1 MVTTIREAF
10 QFLKSRLEISSLQQ
24 STVSTRHQNVRE
36 AITKERAVKESFLTG
51 SYSRHTMISPLKE
64 ADIEVFV
71 VLNNDFFYNYNG
83 KNGGQGGL
91 LDLIKYTLKKTYPRS
106 PDVSRN
112 GQAVTIQLSDFL
124 VDVVPAFNR
133 EGGGFLIPNSIQQS
147 WISTDPKKHVEII
160 TTSNQLHNNNLIPL
174 IKMIK
179 RWNKTINYF
188 FTSFHLEVLALQIL
202 ENVSITDYPSGMRF
216 FFNKA
221 RSYIKTKNPDPSG
234 YGGDVGHYLNTNDK
248 INNAV
253 SRFETAYNRALK
265 AEDFYSRNNYY
276 EAFDMWK
283 KIFGDYCASYG

>member
-1 MVTTIREAF
+1 MATTIREAF
-10 QFLKSRLEISSLQQ
+10 QIFKTRLEISSLQQ

-36 AITKERAVKESFLTG
+36 AINKERNVQDSFLTG

-64 ADIEVFV
+64 ADIDIFV
-71 VLNNDFFYNYNG
+71 VLDNDYFYHYNG
-83 KNGGQGGL
+83 KNGGQAGL

-106 PDVSRN
+106 PDISRN
-112 GQAVTIQLSDFL
+112 GQAVTIQFSDFL
-124 VDVVPAFNR
+124 VDVVPSFNR
-133 EGGGFLIPNSIQQS
+133 EGGGFIIPNSVKQT
-147 WISTDPKKHVEII
+147 WISTDPKKHVEIFSY
-160 TTSNQLHNNNLIPL
+160 SNQVHKNDLIPL

-179 RWNKTINYF
+179 RWNKTINHF

-221 RSYIKTKNPDPSG
+221 RSVIKNKNLDPSG
-234 YGGDVGHYLNTNDK
+234 YGGDVGHYLNTNEK

-265 AEDFYSRNNYY
+265 ANDFYSRQYYY

-283 KIFGDYCASYG
+283 KIFGDYFPSYS